1 MRIGVSIFLIAVG
14 AILRFAL
21 ETSVDG
27 IDLAM
32 TGVILMVVGGLGLLV
47 SLLFWSSLSPS
58 RRRANVA
65 SSEVVHEV
73 ETLSTR
79 EPEIV

>member
-14 AILRFAL
+14 AIMRFAL

-32 TGVILMVVGGLGLLV
+32 TGVILMVVGIGGLAL
-47 SLLFWSSLSPS
+47 SLIFWSSLSPS
-58 RRRANVA
+58 RRRASAAN
-65 SSEVVHEV
+65 SEVVHEV
-73 ETLSTR
+73 ETISTR
-79 EPEIV
+79 EPDLV

>member
-32 TGVILMVVGGLGLLV
+32 TGVILMVVGGVGLLV

-65 SSEVVHEV
+65 SSEVVREID
-73 ETLSTR
+73 TISTR